1 MLFYIGIR
9 TNVSTI
15 EIVIGRNALTLHLQ
29 SFTFGVQRDC
39 AFPSDTVTLMLI
51 ELLSGTPVQ
60 VKVFVLLLIESP
72 DGASLFRKKEI
83 VSPSF

>member
-1 MLFYIGIR
+1 M
-9 TNVSTI
+9 TNSTTI
-15 EIVIGRNALTLHLQ
+15 EIVIDRNALPQIYALTLHLQ
-29 SFTFGVQRDC
+29 SLIFGIQRDC
-39 AFPSDTVTLMLI
+39 AFPSDTVTLMLM

-60 VKVFVLLLIESP
+60 VKVFVALLIESP